1 MVVYTRKR
9 ELAALHTKS
18 KIATTAQLLQK
29 LDSSKEKLEW
39 AIDTKNE
46 GNQLF
51 NSGDYKSAIEK
62 YVEALTATN
71 FGADGNTQE
80 LAIPVL
86 CNLCLCCIRLEEW
99 QKCTLF
105 ADQAL
110 KIDRSCEK
118 AIFRKGLSLIKLGEF
133 DDAIQILKSID
144 IRKGINCNETQDDLK
159 NEEKTWK
166 LSDRDRQ
173 RIPQLLKE
181 AFNGRKRHRE
191 ILSRQKESLQRAF
204 GSKRED
210 AVVAA
215 PVEELKPMSFIELV
229 LFAWECV
236 VKLFIWLLRP
246 KNKIKSA

>member
-1 MVVYTRKR
+1 M
-9 ELAALHTKS
+9 
-18 KIATTAQLLQK
+18 
-29 LDSSKEKLEW
+29 
-39 AIDTKNE
+39 
-46 GNQLF
+46 
-51 NSGDYKSAIEK
+51 
-62 YVEALTATN
+62 TATD

-99 QKCTLF
+99 HKCTLF

-133 DDAIQILKSID
+133 DDAIQILKSMD
-144 IRKGINCNETQDDLK
+144 IREGINCNETQDDLK

-181 AFNGRKRHRE
+181 AYNGRKRHRE

-215 PVEELKPMSFIELV
+215 PVEELKRMSFIELV
-229 LFAWECV
+229 LFAWECL
-236 VKLFIWLLRP
+236 VKLFLWLLRP